1 MNIVRGNIDC
11 LEDIALLFNGY
22 RMFYEQKS
30 DLEGA
35 KEFIKERIL
44 QEESYIFIAYEEDK
58 PVGFVQLFP
67 FFTSVGM
74 KRAYVLNDLFVDPS
88 CRGIGA
94 GKALMQK
101 AFQFCD
107 EMNGRFVLLQTATNN
122 YTAKALYEHVG
133 MELES
138 ESDWYIKYFE

>member
-88 CRGIGA
+88 CRGKGA
-94 GKALMQK
+94 GQALMQK
-101 AFQFCD
+101 AFHFCN
-107 EMNGRFVLLQTATNN
+107 EKNGRFVLLQTATSNHA
-122 YTAKALYEHVG
+122 AKALYERVG